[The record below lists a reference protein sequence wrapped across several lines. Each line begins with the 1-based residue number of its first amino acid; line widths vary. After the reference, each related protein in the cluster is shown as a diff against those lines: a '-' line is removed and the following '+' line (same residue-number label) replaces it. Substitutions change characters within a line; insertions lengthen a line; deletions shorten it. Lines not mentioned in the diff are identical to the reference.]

1 MKDKIDLSI
10 IIPTLNEAQRITKS
24 LTTLAHYLDSFSLEV
39 EVIVVDAHSPD
50 GTADIAQSYA
60 KHFRHFKVIDAGPR
74 PKGKFIKGKQVRQGM
89 LEAKGRYVMFMDA
102 DLATPL
108 KYLENVK
115 KLISQDT
122 PVAICVRDLQSSHT
136 GIRKAVSGFGNF
148 LVQMLILPGISDTQC
163 GFKVF
168 EGQAAKS
175 IFTRQTIVGWGFDME
190 ILAIARK
197 LGYQID
203 QIKVPDWRDVEVGS
217 KIAGTSAVK
226 AALQT
231 FPDLIKIK
239 WGLMTGRYKKP
250 GKNNVE
256 KS

>member
-1 MKDKIDLSI
+1 MIDLSI

-24 LTTLAHYLDSFSLEV
+24 LTSLADFLDSFSLQV
-39 EVIVVDAHSPD
+39 EVIIVDAHSPD
-50 GTADIAQSYA
+50 GTADIAKSYA
-60 KHFRHFKVIDAGPR
+60 KRFSHFNVIDAGPR
-74 PKGKFIKGKQVRQGM
+74 PKGKFIKGKQVKQGM
-89 LEAKGRYVMFMDA
+89 LAAKGRYVMFMDA

-115 KLISQDT
+115 KLINHDS

-136 GIRKAVSGFGNF
+136 GLRKLVSGFGNF
-148 LVQMLILPGISDTQC
+148 LVQLLILPGISDTQC
-163 GFKVF
+163 GFKIF
-168 EGQAAKS
+168 EATAAKN
-175 IFTRQTIVGWGFDME
+175 IFTRQTIVSWGFDME

-217 KIAGTSAVK
+217 KIAGTSAIK

-239 WGLMTGRYKKP
+239 WGLMTGKYKSLA
-250 GKNNVE
+250 NNNEE
-256 KS
+256 KT

>member
-1 MKDKIDLSI
+1 MKDMIDLSI

-24 LTTLAHYLDSFSLEV
+24 LTSLADFLDSFSLQV
-39 EVIVVDAHSPD
+39 EVIIVDAHSPD
-50 GTADIAQSYA
+50 GTADIAKSYA
-60 KHFRHFKVIDAGPR
+60 KRFSHFNVIDAGPR
-74 PKGKFIKGKQVRQGM
+74 PKGKFIKGKQVKQGM
-89 LEAKGRYVMFMDA
+89 LAAKGRYVMFMDA

-115 KLISQDT
+115 KLINHDS

-136 GIRKAVSGFGNF
+136 GLRKLVSGFGNF
-148 LVQMLILPGISDTQC
+148 LVQLLILPGISDTQC
-163 GFKVF
+163 GFKIF
-168 EGQAAKS
+168 EATAAKN
-175 IFTRQTIVGWGFDME
+175 IFTRQTIVSWGFDME

-217 KIAGTSAVK
+217 KIAGTSAIK

-239 WGLMTGRYKKP
+239 WGLMTGKYKSLA
-250 GKNNVE
+250 NNNEE
-256 KS
+256 KT